1 MLFKPQKHLIKSQN
15 FLKTSNRFF
24 SDKRKDMDI
33 EHNIKM
39 TTYKFT
45 NEFNTTNMKKTKD
58 PFAVY
63 QTTEEYGKQLFK
75 REKLLQLGS
84 AFTYGT
90 FGLNFSIWAEEVYV
104 KKWLRTTITNPV
116 FIFWVTSLFMATR
129 LKSLATAQMNF

>member
-15 FLKTSNRFF
+15 FLKTSTRFF

-45 NEFNTTNMKKTKD
+45 NEFNTTDMKKTKD

-63 QTTEEYGKQLFK
+63 
-75 REKLLQLGS
+75 
-84 AFTYGT
+84 
-90 FGLNFSIWAEEVYV
+90 
-104 KKWLRTTITNPV
+104 
-116 FIFWVTSLFMATR
+116 
-129 LKSLATAQMNF
+129 